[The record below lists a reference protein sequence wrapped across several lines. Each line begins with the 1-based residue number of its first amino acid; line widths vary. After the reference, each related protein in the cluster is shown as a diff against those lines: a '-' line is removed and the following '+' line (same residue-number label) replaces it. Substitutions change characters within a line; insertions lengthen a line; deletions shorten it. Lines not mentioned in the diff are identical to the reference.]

1 MTVEIW
7 INSLQYD
14 YLGDG
19 EARRLTAAEVH
30 QRFLDRRAN
39 CLAFELGRPD
49 DDEHRIEPAIAA
61 SPTLAAAL
69 EPRSLD
75 DRRVGIIL
83 EDHTLAELRAAIIA

>member
-19 EARRLTAAEVH
+19 EARRLTCAEIH

-39 CLAFELGRPD
+39 CLASELGRP
-49 DDEHRIEPAIAA
+49 DDEHRIEPAIEA

-75 DRRVGIIL
+75 DRRVGILL

>member
-7 INSLQYD
+7 INSFQYD
-14 YLGDG
+14 HLGDG
-19 EARRLTAAEVH
+19 EARRLTCAEVH

-39 CLAFELGRPD
+39 CLAFELGRP